1 MTGRGAA
8 ATRSNLQLRVL
19 SAIVL
24 IVVVLAATWF
34 GGFWFRLF
42 AIAMSA
48 GIFHEWLAMRKEESV
63 GALYAWPAFSVVAI
77 VLLVD
82 APLVGCVAALGAGL
96 VWLAAARALS
106 RATLWPLWGLLYA
119 GLPAISLSF
128 LREEGLVVVILLFV
142 IVWATDIMAYFTG
155 RALGGPKLAPSI
167 SPGKTWSG
175 AVGGAAFG
183 LVGGLVVTVA
193 VVGASLGVLATAG
206 LISLALSVVSQAG
219 DLFESAVKRRNGVKD
234 SGAIIP
240 GHGGVMDRVDGLV
253 PAAILL
259 YAATLVLGPSVEPL
273 SPF

>member
-1 MTGRGAA
+1 MTAGGG
-8 ATRSNLQLRVL
+8 TGKRSNLQLRVF

-24 IVVVLAATWF
+24 IIVVLAATWF
-34 GGFWFRLF
+34 GGFWFRVF
-42 AIAMSA
+42 VVAMSG
-48 GIFHEWLAMRKEESV
+48 GIFHEWLDMRKDDASGE
-63 GALYAWPAFSVVAI
+63 LYGWPAFAVLAI
-77 VLLVD
+77 ILLLD
-82 APLVGCVAALGAGL
+82 APLLGCVAALGAGL
-96 VWLAAARALS
+96 VWLFAAWAFS

-119 GLPAISLSF
+119 GLPAIALSF
-128 LREEGLVVVILLFV
+128 LREEGLVLVILLFV
-142 IVWATDIMAYFTG
+142 VVWATDIMAYFTG
-155 RALGGPKLAPSI
+155 RSLDGPKLAPSI

-175 AVGGAAFG
+175 AIGGAAFG
-183 LVGGLVVTVA
+183 LAGGLAVA
-193 VVGASLGVLATAG
+193 AFVAGASLGVLVTAG

-240 GHGGVMDRVDGLV
+240 GHGGVMDRVDGLI